1 MHHGFVTFAVL
12 ATLFPQETLM
22 IKKQLLILIA
32 MAVVLALVACAS
44 PTAIGTTQPSFS
56 DQAATVDA
64 ATVQA
69 LPSKTPEPAAKPTCP
84 EPMEGTQLLMNEEH
98 GYCLLHPT
106 EYNVL
111 FPPMET
117 CLATVVNSMECQ
129 FVTFAMTD
137 TSTSAW
143 INVDQASGRTAGEV
157 ADAEI
162 AALGSDFNI
171 ERTDLTIDGEQAV
184 LMDGLPGQDIVRRLV
199 VVHNDLLYTLTF
211 MPWDQDDT
219 ALVNLYTTIVDSLH
233 FLPVD
238 LKPMA
243 TKTMLPAGFQL
254 SFVSPVDGQE
264 IDLEHTYF
272 FQVADIVGAQAY
284 QWTFSQNGVVVWD
297 NLRDDLGLTGGGTY
311 EILEGS
317 PAHAKFHP
325 GEVEVA
331 VRALM
336 VGDYYTDPTVIT
348 VILRPKEATPAPP

>member
-1 MHHGFVTFAVL
+1 
-12 ATLFPQETLM
+12 M
-22 IKKQLLILIA
+22 IKKQLLIVIT
-32 MAVVLALVACAS
+32 MAAVLVLVACDS
-44 PTAIGTTQPSFS
+44 PTVVGTTQPSSS
-56 DQAATVDA
+56 DQVATVVAATM
-64 ATVQA
+64 QA
-69 LPSKTPEPAAKPTCP
+69 LPSKTPEPTAKPTCP

-106 EYNVL
+106 EYNVV

-117 CLATVVNSMECQ
+117 CLASVVNSMECQ
-129 FVTFAMTD
+129 FVTFAKTD

-143 INVDQASGRTAGEV
+143 INVDEASGRTASEV

-162 AALGSDFNI
+162 DFLGSGFNI
-171 ERTDLTIDGEQAV
+171 ERANLTIDVEPAV
-184 LMDGLPGQDIVRRLV
+184 LMDGLPGQDILRRVV

-211 MPWDQDDT
+211 TPWDKNDT
-219 ALVNLYTTIVDSLH
+219 ALVNLYTTIVNSFH

-264 IDLEHTYF
+264 IDYEHTYF
-272 FQVADIVGAQAY
+272 FQVTDIVGAQAY

-297 NLRDDLGLTGGGTY
+297 NLRDDFGLTGGGTY
-311 EILEGS
+311 AILEGS
-317 PAHAKFHP
+317 PAHAKFYP

-336 VGDYYTDPTVIT
+336 VGDYYTDATVIT
-348 VILRPKEATPAPP
+348 IILRPIEVTPAPP